1 MSVMEDNG
9 MQTSRETGNA
19 DGLKAVRMYP
29 NNSLKEPV
37 RKFENSVFQ
46 LLKNSF
52 SN

>member
-1 MSVMEDNG
+1 

-37 RKFENSVFQ
+37 REFENTVFE
-46 LLKNSF
+46 LVKSTF
-52 SN
+52 TK